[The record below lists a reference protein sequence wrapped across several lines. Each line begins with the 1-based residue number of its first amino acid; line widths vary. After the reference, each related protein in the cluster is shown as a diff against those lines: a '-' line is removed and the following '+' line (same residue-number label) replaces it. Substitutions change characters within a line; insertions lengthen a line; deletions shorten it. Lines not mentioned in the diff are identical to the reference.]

1 MRNQPLVTGPPAQI
15 ASAIA
20 VAKRVER
27 SSLADDTNAV
37 HGQPWRVDPS
47 LALTR
52 DRLVLVSVS
61 VARMRAS

>member
-1 MRNQPLVTGPPAQI
+1 MRNRPLVTGHPAQI

-20 VAKRVER
+20 VAKRVEG
-27 SSLADDTNAV
+27 SSLADDTSAV

-52 DRLVLVSVS
+52 DRRVLVS